1 MFITLKLRGVLG
13 KHFGREHKI
22 IASSVAQAVR
32 YLEVNFVGFQKWVL
46 EASKRGIVFNVK
58 CNSYELSEEE
68 LIDPLPEDFT
78 VSITPLFSGAGG
90 GNISWLKVVAGA
102 GLLILGLT
110 GVGFLGL
117 SPLSMII
124 TGSLLLISGLMG
136 SRTDKP
142 ADESDQKSFIFSG
155 QTNTSSTGGRVS
167 VVYGGPILVGSTVLS
182 AAVRSYLV

>member
-1 MFITLKLRGVLG
+1 MFIHLKLRGALG
-13 KHFGREHKI
+13 KRFGYTHKI

-32 YLEVNFVGFQKWVL
+32 YLEVNNPSFRSWVL

-58 CNSYELSEEE
+58 TNNYELEESE

-90 GNISWLKVVAGA
+90 GNISWLKVIAGA

-110 GVGFLGL
+110 GIGVLGL

-124 TGSLLLISGLMG
+124 TGSLLLISGIMG
-136 SRTDKP
+136 RRVDKP
-142 ADESDQKSFIFSG
+142 EDQDSEKSFIFSG
-155 QTNTSSTGGRVS
+155 SSNTSSAGGRVP
-167 VVYGGPILVGSTVLS
+167 VCYGIMIVGSTVIS

>member
-1 MFITLKLRGVLG
+1 MFIILKLRGVLG

-32 YLEVNFVGFQKWVL
+32 YLEVNFTGFRKWVL

-58 CNSYELSEEE
+58 SNNYELSEEE

-90 GNISWLKVVAGA
+90 GNINWFKVILGA
-102 GLLILGLT
+102 GLLVAGLA

-117 SPLSMII
+117 GPLQLAI
-124 TGSLLLISGLMG
+124 TGGLLLVSGLMG
-136 SRTDKP
+136 KRLDKP
-142 ADESDQKSFIFSG
+142 ADEEDKKSLVFSG
-155 QTNTSSTGGRVS
+155 QQNTSSAGGRVP
-167 VVYGGPILVGSTVLS
+167 VVYGVILVGSTVIS

>member
-13 KHFGREHKI
+13 KHFGKKHKI

-32 YLEVNFVGFQKWVL
+32 YLEVNYPSFRSWVL
-46 EASKRGIVFNVK
+46 ESSKRGVVFNVK
-58 CNSYELSEEE
+58 TNNYELEESE

-90 GNISWLKVVAGA
+90 GNISWLKVIAGVGLLVAGLA
-102 GLLILGLT
+102 

-117 SPLSMII
+117 GPLQLAI
-124 TGSLLLISGLMG
+124 TGGLLLVSGLMG
-136 SRTDKP
+136 KRTEKP
-142 ADESDQKSFIFSG
+142 ADEDSEKSFVFSG
-155 QTNTSSTGGRVS
+155 SSNTSSAGGRVP
-167 VVYGGPILVGSTVLS
+167 VVYGGPILIGSTVIS